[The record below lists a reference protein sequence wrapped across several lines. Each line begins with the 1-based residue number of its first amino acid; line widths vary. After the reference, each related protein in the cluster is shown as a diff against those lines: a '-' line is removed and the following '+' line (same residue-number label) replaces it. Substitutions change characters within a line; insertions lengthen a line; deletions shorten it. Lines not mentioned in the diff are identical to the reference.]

1 MKIIRTL
8 AVTNT
13 EFYNWLEQQLLT
25 EIQTATG
32 QVLTA
37 TSIKKGLTYRKTA
50 AKTAAQI
57 KIMIDDYQRGIKYQ
71 MTAVSPLDTVTVTYL
86 TTDEG
91 AQTTVTFLE
100 DVDSYR
106 PQQHHWL
113 LRTFSQAMLLGRMSD
128 TLLQLEQQIINHR
141 TTSHQAIQP

>member
-1 MKIIRTL
+1 MQIIRTL
-8 AVTNT
+8 NVTST
-13 EFYNWLEQQLLT
+13 EFYNWLEKQLLT

-37 TSIKKGLTYRKTA
+37 TSIKKGLAYTKSTT
-50 AKTAAQI
+50 KSAAQL

-71 MTAVSPLDTVTVTYL
+71 MTAISPLDTVTYL
-86 TTDEG
+86 TTAKG

-100 DVDSYR
+100 EIDSYQ

-113 LRTFSQAMLLGRMSD
+113 LRTFSQTLLLGRMSD
-128 TLLQLEQQIINHR
+128 NLLQLEQQIIDHR
-141 TTSHQAIQP
+141 VAPANLTE

>member
-37 TSIKKGLTYRKTA
+37 TSIKKGLTYR
-50 AKTAAQI
+50 KTAAQI

-106 PQQHHWL
+106 PQ
-113 LRTFSQAMLLGRMSD
+113 
-128 TLLQLEQQIINHR
+128 
-141 TTSHQAIQP
+141 